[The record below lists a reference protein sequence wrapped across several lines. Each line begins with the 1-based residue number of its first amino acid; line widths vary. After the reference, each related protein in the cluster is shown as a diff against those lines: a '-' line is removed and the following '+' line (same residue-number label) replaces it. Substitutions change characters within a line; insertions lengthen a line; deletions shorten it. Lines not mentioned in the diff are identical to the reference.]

1 MDLNIEVSE
10 ELRQAW
16 PQFRGAAVFA
26 TVKNSPYSEEL
37 WKRIGEFTELY
48 RQKYTIDSIKEMPA
62 IQATRQ
68 AYKKCGKDQPL
79 PSFFRS
85 FMPPLVKRTFFIR

>member
-1 MDLNIEVSE
+1 MDLKIEVSE

-62 IQATRQ
+62 IQV
-68 AYKKCGKDQPL
+68 GKIPAVTVLLQKL
-79 PSFFRS
+79 YAAAC
-85 FMPPLVKRTFFIR
+85 

>member
-37 WKRIGEFTELY
+37 WKRIGEFTELTV
-48 RQKYTIDSIKEMPA
+48 RNIPLILSKRCLPFRLLVRLIRNVGKIPAVTVLLQKLYA
-62 IQATRQ
+62 A
-68 AYKKCGKDQPL
+68 AC
-79 PSFFRS
+79 
-85 FMPPLVKRTFFIR
+85 

>member
-48 RQKYTIDSIKEMPA
+48 RQKYTIDSIK
-62 IQATRQ
+62 
-68 AYKKCGKDQPL
+68 
-79 PSFFRS
+79 
-85 FMPPLVKRTFFIR
+85 